1 MSNQTERISSMLPV
15 EHQSGLADG
24 LRGHHPS
31 PVLARAARESLSGE
45 PRGQHHSG
53 PVALA
58 CARRVGRYL
67 LLQEIARGGMATVHL
82 GRAVGDHGFY
92 RRVAIKKLLPQFTRD
107 PQFTAMMLDEAR
119 IASCVDH
126 PNVAGVRDV
135 VREDDELFLVLDYI
149 QGDTLARLMRRGG
162 GGAVPL
168 RITASIVSGLL
179 HGLYAAHEARDE
191 YDEPLDIVHRDI
203 SPQNVMVGVDGLTR
217 VLDFGIAKAFGS
229 SQNTS
234 RGDIKGKLSYMA
246 PEQLSAQPATQRSD
260 IFSAGIVL
268 WEALTGRRLFDYAS
282 EREAFARPLDFVPP
296 APSSLVPGLPEA
308 LDAVVL
314 RALAPRSED
323 RFASAREMA
332 LALEA
337 AADLARPSE
346 VGEWV
351 EELMRKPP
359 LRSSHHS
366 VPVPVPPVS
375 QLSFAEEVGIE
386 VEPTP
391 TRVERKSGSIAV
403 PKQAQG
409 SLAPRK
415 LGVVALCV
423 ALAAMGYLGAQRLL
437 KGLSKP
443 QVEPVVQVEHAP

>member
-1 MSNQTERISSMLPV
+1 
-15 EHQSGLADG
+15 
-24 LRGHHPS
+24 
-31 PVLARAARESLSGE
+31 
-45 PRGQHHSG
+45 
-53 PVALA
+53 
-58 CARRVGRYL
+58 VGRYL

-82 GRAVGDHGFY
+82 GRAVGDQGFY

-149 QGDTLARLMRRGG
+149 QGDTLARLIRRSG

-246 PEQLSAQPATQRSD
+246 PEQLTAQPATQRSD
-260 IFSAGIVL
+260 LFAAGIVL
-268 WEALTGRRLFDYAS
+268 WEALTGRRLFDFAS
-282 EREAFARPLDFVPP
+282 EREAFARPLDFMPP

-308 LDAVVL
+308 LDAVAL
-314 RALAPRSED
+314 RALSPRPED

-359 LRSSHHS
+359 VRASLSSMPL
-366 VPVPVPPVS
+366 PVPS
-375 QLSFAEEVGIE
+375 QLTLVEEASSE
-386 VEPTP
+386 PEPT
-391 TRVERKSGSIAV
+391 RIERKSGSIAV
-403 PKQAQG
+403 PKQAQV
-409 SLAPRK
+409 PVMQRK
-415 LGVVALCV
+415 LGLVALCV
-423 ALAAMGYLGAQRLL
+423 VLAATGYLGAQRLL
-437 KGLSKP
+437 KGLSRP
-443 QVEPVVQVEHAP
+443 NVDPIVQVKSAR

>member
-1 MSNQTERISSMLPV
+1 MSTQTERLSTAMPN
-15 EHQSGLADG
+15 
-24 LRGHHPS
+24 P
-31 PVLARAARESLSGE
+31 RAQRESLLGE

-67 LLQEIARGGMATVHL
+67 LLSEIARGGMATVHL

-92 RRVAIKKLLPQFTRD
+92 RRVAIKRLLPQFARD

-149 QGDTLARLMRRGG
+149 QGDTLARLMRRAAGTP
-162 GGAVPL
+162 VPL
-168 RITASIVSGLL
+168 RIAASIVSGLL
-179 HGLYAAHEARDE
+179 HGLFAAHEARDE

-203 SPQNVMVGVDGLTR
+203 SPQNVMVGIDGITR

-229 SQNTS
+229 SHNTS

-246 PEQLSAQPATQRSD
+246 PEQLSAHPATQKSD

-296 APSSLVPGLPEA
+296 TPSSIVPGLSEA

-314 RALAPRSED
+314 RALAPEPED
-323 RFASAREMA
+323 RFGSAREMA

-337 AADLARPSE
+337 AADMARPSE
-346 VGEWV
+346 VGVWV

-359 LRSSHHS
+359 MVRPSLSSI
-366 VPVPVPPVS
+366 PAPPPS
-375 QLSFAEEVGIE
+375 QLSFAEELGLE
-386 VEPTP
+386 VEPTHA
-391 TRVERKSGSIAV
+391 TRVERRSGSISL
-403 PKQAQG
+403 PTQTQAMPV
-409 SLAPRK
+409 LAKRK
-415 LGVVALCV
+415 VGLVALCV
-423 ALAAMGYLGAQRLL
+423 TLAAFGYLGAQRLL
-437 KGLSKP
+437 KRFSRH
-443 QVEPVVQVEHAP
+443 VDPVVQVKTP